1 VPAGHVLR
9 LAVSPTYWPWV
20 WPSPE
25 PVTLTVEGGWLEL
38 PVRRPCAG
46 YHAVRPFDPPEA
58 APGLAEESST
68 TGPTGRRV
76 VRDLAAGGADV
87 EFRWIDSRS
96 VLKDSGIE
104 LGERNVVRYRLA
116 ERDPLSAAVCCEVG
130 VELAR
135 GAWRTR
141 VDVRSE
147 MTCDREH
154 FLVTTALDA
163 YEGAVRA
170 FARRWTHRIP
180 RDGG

>member
-1 VPAGHVLR
+1 
-9 LAVSPTYWPWV
+9 
-20 WPSPE
+20 
-25 PVTLTVEGGWLEL
+25 
-38 PVRRPCAG
+38 
-46 YHAVRPFDPPEA
+46 
-58 APGLAEESST
+58 
-68 TGPTGRRV
+68 
-76 VRDLAAGGADV
+76 
-87 EFRWIDSRS
+87 
-96 VLKDSGIE
+96 
-104 LGERNVVRYRLA
+104 
-116 ERDPLSAAVCCEVG
+116 VCCEVG

-135 GAWRTR
+135 GDWRTR